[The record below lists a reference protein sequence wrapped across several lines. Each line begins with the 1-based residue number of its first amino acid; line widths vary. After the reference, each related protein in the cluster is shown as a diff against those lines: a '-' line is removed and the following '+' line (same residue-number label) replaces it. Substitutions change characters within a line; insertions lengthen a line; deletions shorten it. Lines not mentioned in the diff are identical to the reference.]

1 MKELL
6 FDKKVFNQ
14 GYGFIY
20 SLLQYVFVLGFILIV
35 TIVVLSST
43 MNWSI
48 TIPDMFVPFI
58 EIYLI
63 ASFVGFPLATILKIG
78 YKRLVMGSELSYSDE
93 ILRYKKLADKLWTGV
108 GHVEEYH
115 LYTVLHIQ
123 SVVTTKRYF
132 IVPGEIEEVIINN
145 NRRLKSNRVDKVKIP
160 KAYADM
166 DFLLKYC
173 Q

>member
-48 TIPDMFVPFI
+48 TIPI
-58 EIYLI
+58 C
-63 ASFVGFPLATILKIG
+63 SFLL
-78 YKRLVMGSELSYSDE
+78 
-93 ILRYKKLADKLWTGV
+93 LRY
-108 GHVEEYH
+108 
-115 LYTVLHIQ
+115 I
-123 SVVTTKRYF
+123 
-132 IVPGEIEEVIINN
+132 
-145 NRRLKSNRVDKVKIP
+145 
-160 KAYADM
+160 
-166 DFLLKYC
+166 
-173 Q
+173 

>member
-1 MKELL
+1 MK
-6 FDKKVFNQ
+6 KAN
-14 GYGFIY
+14 
-20 SLLQYVFVLGFILIV
+20 
-35 TIVVLSST
+35 T
-43 MNWSI
+43 
-48 TIPDMFVPFI
+48 
-58 EIYLI
+58 YL
-63 ASFVGFPLATILKIG
+63 

-132 IVPGEIEEVIINN
+132 IVTGEIEEVIINN